1 MHKTKKKWGN
11 EGLGLTNSPII
22 DFLCHMPFLTVTICL
37 LAAYGVLMALY
48 TRGYWRMRPFAA
60 GSKVP
65 KSKFSVIIPA
75 RNEASN
81 IEDCI
86 TGILAQKY
94 PAHLFDIIVVDD
106 FSEDETAQVVSKI
119 ALQHNNV
126 RLLQLKDFT
135 NNENLIA
142 YKKRAIEIAINE
154 ASGDW
159 IVTTD
164 ADCSVTTNWLAT
176 YDAYIQE
183 HDCVMMAAP
192 VAYTN
197 TGSLL
202 SIFQVL
208 DFISLQG
215 ITAAAVASGSHTL
228 CNGAN
233 LCYSKKA
240 FESVGKFSGI
250 DHLPSGDDM
259 LLMHKMKKSYPGKIG
274 YLFAQEAVVT
284 TAPSATLGLFL
295 QQRIRWASK
304 ATGYQDKIIFWI
316 LLLVYLVNAS
326 LLLYLPIHF
335 LQTGNIY
342 TWLILIGCKTLI
354 EIPFMFAS
362 ATFFK
367 QQKLLWWFAL
377 MQPFHIVYTLVA
389 GWFGTFGS
397 YKWKGRTVMKQQDDH
412 FFRKLRRNKAASV
425 SLFIVA
431 AAFLMA
437 VFAYFMAPEH
447 SPNANRM
454 IPEIGSMKPGFTIQL
469 LQVKRIGET
478 KQISFF
484 EKLIGGEEDVYTFIP
499 ITSYTIKGS
508 DIYFQK
514 YIDEG
519 ITESGVMQL
528 SLVANNPVI
537 TQTYYA
543 GTDKFGRD
551 MLSRLIIGVRVSLGV
566 GLIAVLLSLTI
577 GILLGAL
584 AGFYRGW
591 IDECIM
597 WFINVI
603 WSIPTLLLVFAITL
617 VLGKGFWQ
625 VFIAVGLTMWVNVA
639 RLVRGQVMAIKNR
652 EFIEAT
658 RVLGYSDTRTIFI
671 HILPNIIGPILVIA
685 ASNFASAIVIEAGLS
700 FLGVGVQPPQPSWGL
715 MIKENYNFII
725 THNPALA
732 LAPGIAI
739 MILVLAFNLLGNGL
753 RDAFNVREK

>member
-1 MHKTKKKWGN
+1 MY
-11 EGLGLTNSPII
+11 L
-22 DFLCHMPFLTVTICL
+22 FTITLCL
-37 LAAYGVLMALY
+37 LAAYGVLMVLY
-48 TRGYWRMRPFAA
+48 TKGYWSMRSFVAEE
-60 GSKVP
+60 KTQM
-65 KSKFSVIIPA
+65 SKFSVVIPA
-75 RNEASN
+75 RNEAAN
-81 IEDCI
+81 IEGCL
-86 TGILAQKY
+86 TGILSQNY
-94 PAHLFDIIVVDD
+94 PTHLFEIIVVDD
-106 FSEDETAQVVSKI
+106 YSEDETAQIVLEI
-119 ALQHNNV
+119 AQQHKNV
-126 RLLQLKDFT
+126 RILQLKDFT
-135 NNENLIA
+135 KNENLVA
-142 YKKRAIEIAINE
+142 YKKRAIEIAVTQ
-154 ASGDW
+154 ATGDW

-164 ADCSVTTNWLAT
+164 ADCSFTKNWLAT
-176 YDAYIQE
+176 YDGYIQE
-183 HDCVMMAAP
+183 NNSVMVAAP
-192 VAYTN
+192 VAYAN
-197 TGSLL
+197 TGSFL

-250 DHLPSGDDM
+250 DHLASGDDM
-259 LLMHKMKKSYPGKIG
+259 LLMHKMKKAFPGKIG
-274 YLFAQEAVVT
+274 YLYAQDAVVT
-284 TAPSATLGLFL
+284 TAPSATLDLFI

-304 ATGYQDKIIFWI
+304 ALGYQDKIIFWI
-316 LLLVYLVNAS
+316 LLLVYLVNFT
-326 LLLYLPIHF
+326 LLAYLPVNFI
-335 LQTGNIY
+335 QTGNINNG
-342 TWLILIGCKTLI
+342 LILIGCKTLI
-354 EIPFMFAS
+354 EMPFMYAS
-362 ATFFK
+362 AKFFK
-367 QQKLLWWFAL
+367 QQKLLVWFAI
-377 MQPFHIVYTLVA
+377 MQPSHILYTVIA

-397 YKWKGRTVMKQQDDH
+397 YKWKGRTIMQAQPDN
-412 FFRKLRRNKAASV
+412 FFRKLRRNKTASV
-425 SLFIVA
+425 SLYVVA

-437 VFAYFMAPEH
+437 VFAYFIAPEH

-469 LQVKRIGET
+469 LQVKRT
-478 KQISFF
+478 SQKKHTSFF
-484 EKLIGGEEDVYTFIP
+484 EKLIGGEEDTNTFIP
-499 ITSYTIKGS
+499 ITSYQIKGDS
-508 DIYFQK
+508 IYYKK

-519 ITESGVMQL
+519 ITEAGVLPL
-528 SLVANNPVI
+528 SLAAKDPVI

-566 GLIAVLLSLTI
+566 GMIAVLLSLTI

-652 EFIEAT
+652 EFIEAAQ
-658 RVLGYSDTRTIFI
+658 VLGYSDLRTIFI
-671 HILPNIIGPILVIA
+671 HILPNIIGPVLVIA

>member
-1 MHKTKKKWGN
+1 M
-11 EGLGLTNSPII
+11 
-22 DFLCHMPFLTVTICL
+22 
-37 LAAYGVLMALY
+37 AAYGVLMALY
-48 TRGYWRMRPFAA
+48 TRGHWNLRAFVAKGKTPQT
-60 GSKVP
+60 
-65 KSKFSVIIPA
+65 KFSIVIPA
-75 RNEASN
+75 RNEAAN
-81 IEDCI
+81 IENCI
-86 TGILAQKY
+86 AGILAQNY
-94 PAHLFDIIVVDD
+94 PSHLFELIVIDD
-106 FSEDETAQVVSKI
+106 FSEDETANIVGSI
-119 ALQHNNV
+119 ALQYNNV
-126 RLLQLKDFT
+126 RLLRLQDFT
-135 NNENLIA
+135 KDENIVA
-142 YKKRAIEIAINE
+142 YKKRAIEIAIEQANHP
-154 ASGDW
+154 W

-164 ADCSVTTNWLAT
+164 ADCSFTNNWLAS

-183 HDCVMMAAP
+183 HNCVMIAAP
-192 VAYTN
+192 VSYKN
-197 TGSLL
+197 TGSFL
-202 SIFQVL
+202 SVFQVL

-215 ITAAAVASGSHTL
+215 ITAAAVGSGSHTL

-233 LCYSKKA
+233 LCYSKEA

-259 LLMHKMKKSYPGKIG
+259 LLMHKMKKSYPEKIG
-274 YLFAQEAVVT
+274 YLYAQDTVVT
-284 TAPSATLGLFL
+284 TAPSATLDLFI
-295 QQRIRWASK
+295 QQRIRWSSK
-304 ATGYQDKIIFWI
+304 ALGYQDKIIFWI
-316 LLLVYLVNAS
+316 LLLVYLVNFS
-326 LLLYLPIHF
+326 LLVYLPVNLIE
-335 LQTGNIY
+335 TGNINN
-342 TWLILIGCKTLI
+342 WLVFIGCKTLV
-354 EIPFMFAS
+354 EIPLMYA
-362 ATFFK
+362 AAKFFN
-367 QQKLLWWFAL
+367 QQKLLWWFLL
-377 MQPFHIVYTLVA
+377 MQPFHILYTVVA

-397 YKWKGRTVMKQQDDH
+397 YKWKGRTVTKNEPDR
-412 FFRKLRRNKAASV
+412 FFRKLKRNKPASV
-425 SLFIVA
+425 SLYIIT

-437 VFAYFMAPEH
+437 VFAYFIAPEH

-469 LQVKRIGET
+469 LQVKRIGQT
-478 KQISFF
+478 PNASFF
-484 EKLIGGEEDVYTFIP
+484 DRLLNGKEDANTFIP
-499 ITSYTIKGS
+499 ITSFVIKGDS
-508 DIYFQK
+508 IFFQK

-519 ITESGVMQL
+519 ITEPGVMLL
-528 SLVANNPVI
+528 SLTATEPVI

-566 GLIAVLLSLTI
+566 GMIAVLLSLTI

-652 EFIEAT
+652 EFIEAAQ
-658 RVLGYSDTRTIFI
+658 VLGYSNTRTIFL
-671 HILPNIIGPILVIA
+671 HILPNIIGPVLVIA

-725 THNPALA
+725 THNPVLA